1 LPSMSVLMLFSSNDV
16 LEADAHV
23 RTENGIMT
31 SQVKLHDRVKVVR
44 GEYCGLLGQVE
55 DVGENEITVYL
66 STQDLTEN
74 VLRTDV
80 RLAFRVGDEVRVLD
94 GPNSGLTGWV
104 VNIFDE
110 GMKILNMEKQAEVR
124 FDISKAHLF

>member
-1 LPSMSVLMLFSSNDV
+1 LPSMSVLMLFCSNHV
-16 LEADAHV
+16 LEADTRA
-23 RTENGIMT
+23 RTEKGIIA

-44 GEYCGLLGQVE
+44 GEYRGLLGQVQDVRE
-55 DVGENEITVYL
+55 DEIAVYL
-66 STQDLTEN
+66 STQDLTEY

-104 VNIFDE
+104 VD
-110 GMKILNMEKQAEVR
+110 V
-124 FDISKAHLF
+124 